1 MLALSSEERDKGMAA
16 ASLGDEYSKE
26 ESLWSLR

>member
-1 MLALSSEERDKGMAA
+1 MLARSSEERDKGMAA
-16 ASLGDEYSKE
+16 APLGDEYSKQ